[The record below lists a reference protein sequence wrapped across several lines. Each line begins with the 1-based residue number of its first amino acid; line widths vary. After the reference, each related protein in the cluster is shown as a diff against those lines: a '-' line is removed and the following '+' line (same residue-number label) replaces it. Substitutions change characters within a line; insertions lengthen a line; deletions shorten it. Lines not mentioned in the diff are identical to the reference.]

1 MKAGDDPEA
10 WLFGEGP
17 GGFVLAGEVTEI
29 ETLIEAG
36 TAVLIGVAAGDSIR
50 IAAADASVELRVSDA
65 AAAWRSRVE
74 RVEAA

>member
-1 MKAGDDPEA
+1 MKDGDDPEA

-29 ETLIEAG
+29 EKLVEAG

-50 IAAADASVELRVSDA
+50 IAAGEASVELSVADA
-65 AAAWRSRVE
+65 AAAWRSLGE